1 MLRES
6 TGTGISESS
15 LTGRY
20 LSLPINKRQ
29 VSAFA
34 PHRDV
39 AGLHVLK
46 YLSIDSRQEATMA
59 KKPAH
64 LTEVQAGASMRR
76 FVNHS
81 GNRFG

>member
-1 MLRES
+1 
-6 TGTGISESS
+6 
-15 LTGRY
+15 
-20 LSLPINKRQ
+20 
-29 VSAFA
+29 
-34 PHRDV
+34 
-39 AGLHVLK
+39 
-46 YLSIDSRQEATMA
+46 MA